1 MSVAAWQWWMVGPI
15 VLAAA
20 MFGLWHLLFGR
31 KGC

>member
-1 MSVAAWQWWMVGPI
+1 MKPETWQLWMVGPI

-20 MFGLWHLLFGR
+20 LFALHQLLFGR